1 MKRQSEV
8 EERSRENGGKEG
20 TLFDVTLKEEENSC
34 SRKRKKTLLLP
45 PTILQVTKENEN
57 HPTERNTE
65 PERKRTAKYPL
76 KRLGELESEVITHYH
91 KYWVLLKHT

>member
-1 MKRQSEV
+1 M
-8 EERSRENGGKEG
+8 
-20 TLFDVTLKEEENSC
+20 FDVTFKEEENSC
-34 SRKRKKTLLLP
+34 SRKRKKTVLLP
-45 PTILQVTKENEN
+45 PITTTTPTILQVTKENKN

-91 KYWVLLKHT
+91 KYWVLLKHTKL